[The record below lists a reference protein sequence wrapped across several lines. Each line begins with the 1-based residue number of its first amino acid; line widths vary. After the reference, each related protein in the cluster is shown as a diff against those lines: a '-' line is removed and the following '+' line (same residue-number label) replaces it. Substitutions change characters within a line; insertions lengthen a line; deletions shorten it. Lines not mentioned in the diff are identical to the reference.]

1 MSPRFHALTRMD
13 SMPEPAS
20 RRPETLK
27 RENAVENSTGT
38 GPTPL
43 ADGAAAGTVWHA
55 WHLHLGSTART
66 VYDRVLTDVIGPAV
80 ASVQDRPWFF
90 IRYWQA
96 GPHLRLRVGDLD
108 QETLARVEELLR
120 RRLETAGRLTHD
132 ETPVNQSSYA
142 RAAEQLAAGE
152 QEQDRVVQNLLS
164 PGVHRAV
171 YAPEFARY
179 GGRELMPYTERL
191 FQLSSELVLA
201 LMKHVA
207 RQGARST
214 LALRATVSAAAAIG
228 DTAEQARFY
237 AHGFQAWRSWAAE
250 YGQVST
256 EQLDQLSRVPR
267 GEGTVGGQASGKS
280 IDPASHG
287 PFGHWHS
294 AIADLCHELRHRTSM
309 HPGQVVFSHVHM
321 FHNRL
326 GLSLFDELRTYA
338 WLTDTFPASE
348 PSEQGRD

>member
-1 MSPRFHALTRMD
+1 M
-13 SMPEPAS
+13 
-20 RRPETLK
+20 
-27 RENAVENSTGT
+27 ENSTET
-38 GPTPL
+38 GPTAL
-43 ADGAAAGTVWHA
+43 ADGTAASTAWHA

-66 VYDRVLTDVIGPAV
+66 VYDRVITHVIGPAV
-80 ASVQDRPWFF
+80 ASVQGRPWFF

-108 QETLARVEELLR
+108 EETLARVEELLR
-120 RRLETAGRLTHD
+120 RRLETAGRLTRD
-132 ETPVNQSSYA
+132 ERPVSQSSYA
-142 RAAEQLAAGE
+142 RIAEQLAAGE
-152 QEQDRVVQNLLS
+152 QEQDRFVQDLLI

-201 LMKHVA
+201 LMQHVS
-207 RQGARST
+207 RQGARSA
-214 LALRATVSAAAAIG
+214 LALRATVCAAAAIG
-228 DTAEQARFY
+228 DTTEQAHFY

-250 YGQVST
+250 YGQVSI
-256 EQLDQLSRVPR
+256 EQLDQLSRVSH
-267 GEGTVGGQASGKS
+267 GEGTAGGPASGKS

-294 AIADLCHELRHRTSM
+294 AIGDLCHELRHRTSM

-321 FHNRL
+321 LHNRL

-338 WLTDTFPASE
+338 WLTDAFPTGES
-348 PSEQGRD
+348 SEQGRN